1 MKTTIRSIL
10 LMALL
15 VISCA
20 AAYGA
25 PAASEWTGTVAS
37 ISGDDLALVGIPI
50 RFHVAGP
57 VIVAL
62 SGRSVHAADLAAGS
76 AVTVTAAE
84 READGRLR
92 ATSVRVRSKNP
103 FSLSGAVGRVSDDRR
118 HVEVE
123 GVSIGLDDRT
133 AFSGRDGS
141 GQSIRSASDLRTGM
155 SVRASL
161 TTSSAGDLRATSLAA
176 GQPESER
183 EPAEDQELKGTVD
196 AIADGTWSI
205 GGRAFVV
212 DESTVFI
219 GAPAVGDFVEVRFHA
234 DANGNAVAD
243 RIQKEDANDAEF
255 ELRGVV
261 EAIGETSW
269 TISGQ
274 VVLVNAA
281 TQVIGSPAVG
291 DTVEA
296 EGDKAPDGTLTAR
309 KIHKEDADGEQEFE
323 FTGKVE
329 SIAADTW
336 TVAGRKLAITATT
349 AIEGDPKV
357 GDTVEVKGNA
367 AADGSMTATRIHKE
381 DTGNDDHGGN
391 SGSGSGS
398 GSDDSSGSGSG
409 NGSGSGSGSHHG
421 RPSDDP
427 AGDD

>member
-15 VISCA
+15 VISCT
-20 AAYGA
+20 AAYAA
-25 PAASEWTGTVAS
+25 PAVSEWTGTVAS

-50 RFHVAGP
+50 RFRLAGP
-57 VIVAL
+57 VVVAL
-62 SGRSVHAADLAAGS
+62 SGRSVRSGDLAAGS
-76 AVTVTAAE
+76 AVTIIAAE

-103 FSLSGAVGRVSDDRR
+103 FSLSGAVGGVSDDRR

-123 GVSIGLDDRT
+123 GVSITVDDRT
-133 AFSGRDGS
+133 AFSGRNSS

-155 SVRASL
+155 SVRVSL
-161 TTSSAGDLRATSLAA
+161 TSSSAGDLRASSLAA
-176 GQPESER
+176 KEPEP

-196 AIADGTWSI
+196 AIADGLWKI
-205 GGRAFVV
+205 AGAAFVV

-219 GAPAVGDFVEVRFHA
+219 GDPAVGDLVEVRFHP
-234 DANGNAVAD
+234 DGQGNNVAE
-243 RIQKEDANDAEF
+243 RIQKEDAKDDEF

-281 TQVIGSPAVG
+281 TQVTGSPAVG

-296 EGDKAPDGTLTAR
+296 EGEKASDGTLTAR
-309 KIHKEDADGEQEFE
+309 KIQKEDADGDHEVE

-329 SIAADTW
+329 SIAAGTW
-336 TVAGRKLAITATT
+336 SVAGRKLAVDGATR
-349 AIEGDPKV
+349 IDGDPKV
-357 GDTVEVKGNA
+357 GDTVEVKANEA
-367 AADGSMTATRIHKE
+367 SDGSLTATRIHKE
-381 DTGNDDHGGN
+381 DSGNDDHGDNSGSGSSGGDS

-398 GSDDSSGSGSG
+398 GS
-409 NGSGSGSGSHHG
+409 HRG